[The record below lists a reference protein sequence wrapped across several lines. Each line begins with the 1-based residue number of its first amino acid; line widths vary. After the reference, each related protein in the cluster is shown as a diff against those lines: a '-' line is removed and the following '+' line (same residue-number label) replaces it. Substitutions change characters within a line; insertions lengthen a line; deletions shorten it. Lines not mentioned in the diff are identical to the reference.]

1 MDRRPWYKK
10 APMLSGMVVVCLAI
24 LGMVWVARSI
34 MASKQQKPER
44 MVQNITVIRPPPPP
58 PEQPPPPPPEKIQQ
72 QIQQQSEPEP
82 TPDNAPAQTPNLGLD
97 ADGGAGDDGFGLA
110 ARKGESGIG
119 TGGAVFAWYTGK
131 LKDEVNDRLAS
142 DPKLR
147 AKKYT
152 VGVRVWIE
160 TDGRIKQVRV
170 STSSGNHDIDTE
182 IAAALSQINRLSA
195 APPLEMPQPITLQI
209 VSRS

>member
-10 APMLSGMVVVCLAI
+10 APMLSGALVVFLAV
-24 LGMVWVARSI
+24 LGMVGAARSI

-44 MVQNITVIRPPPPP
+44 LVQNITVIRPPPPP

-82 TPDNAPAQTPNLGLD
+82 TPDNAPAPTPNLGLD
-97 ADGGAGDDGFGLA
+97 ADGGAGDDGYGLA

-119 TGGAVFAWYTGK
+119 TGGAAFAWYTGR

-170 STSSGNHDIDTE
+170 STSSGNRDIDSE

>member
-10 APMLSGMVVVCLAI
+10 APMLTGVLVVLLLV
-24 LGMVWVARSI
+24 LGMVWIARGL

-58 PEQPPPPPPEKIQQ
+58 PEQPPPPPPEKVQQ

-82 TPDNAPAQTPNLGLD
+82 TPDNAPAPTPNLGLD
-97 ADGGAGDDGFGLA
+97 AEGGAGDDGFGLA

-119 TGGAVFAWYTGK
+119 TGGAAFAWYTGK

-160 TDGRIKQVRV
+160 SDGRIKLVRV
-170 STSSGNHDIDTE
+170 STSSGNHDIDSE
-182 IAAALSQINRLSA
+182 IAAALGQISRLSA